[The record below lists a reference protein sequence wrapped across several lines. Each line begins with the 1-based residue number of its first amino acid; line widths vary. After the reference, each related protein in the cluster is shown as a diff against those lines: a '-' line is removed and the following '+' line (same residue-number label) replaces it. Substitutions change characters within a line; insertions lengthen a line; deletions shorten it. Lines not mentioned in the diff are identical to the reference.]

1 MRLLISWI
9 KEEEFKI
16 ILKHSTN
23 GSVEETRSL
32 FLSYNEGRS
41 AGLEKYYKKKRK
53 AVNSISTQNH
63 NPSKCTPVFL
73 ERMMFAGIE
82 LYMVGDGINSSVFD
96 IQVEL
101 TTAL

>member
-1 MRLLISWI
+1 M
-9 KEEEFKI
+9 KEEFKI

-41 AGLEKYYKKKRK
+41 AGLEKYCKKKRK
-53 AVNSISTQNH
+53 AFNSISTQNH

-73 ERMMFAGIE
+73 ERNEMLVF
-82 LYMVGDGINSSVFD
+82 LSPYCPLSRSFKDHLCLINSPLDV
-96 IQVEL
+96 
-101 TTAL
+101 